1 MLFLSVM
8 YVIVEAAYSYQSC
21 VIFGS
26 THNICIAV
34 DDSVHH
40 FFFVSSRLLMAYIV
54 PSKF

>member
-1 MLFLSVM
+1 M
-8 YVIVEAAYSYQSC
+8 YVIVEAAYFYQSC